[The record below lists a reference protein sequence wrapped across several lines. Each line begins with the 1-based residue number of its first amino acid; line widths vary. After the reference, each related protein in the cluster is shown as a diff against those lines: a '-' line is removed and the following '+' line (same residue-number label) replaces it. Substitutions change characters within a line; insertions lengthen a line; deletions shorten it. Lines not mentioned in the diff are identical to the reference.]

1 MLIPYRCINIQVFFF
16 LEFPA
21 CALSHSSCVRLCDP
35 MGCNVP
41 GFSVHGVL
49 QARIL
54 ERVAMPTFR
63 GFSHPRDLISISC
76 VFCLAGGFFT
86 VEPPGSPFMKLLV
99 SILRCTILNKINL
112 YCFEISRHLQ
122 RHWPWLE
129 MYVHI
134 IFILSD
140 N

>member
-1 MLIPYRCINIQVFFF
+1 MFVYKFFF

-86 VEPPGSPFMKLLV
+86 AEPPGSPFMKLLV